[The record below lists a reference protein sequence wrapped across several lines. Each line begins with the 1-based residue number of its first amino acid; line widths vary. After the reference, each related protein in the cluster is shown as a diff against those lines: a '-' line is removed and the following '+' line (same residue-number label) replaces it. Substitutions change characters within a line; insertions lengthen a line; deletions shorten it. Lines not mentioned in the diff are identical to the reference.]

1 MMSAFVK
8 NLLFSSLVSVFV
20 PKEKEKKKKQILNR
34 GLFLVGVLCFMF
46 GVFFY
51 LFILF
56 FFSVLSARK
65 VALSV
70 FLKQV
75 SFFDI

>member
-1 MMSAFVK
+1 MSAFVK

-46 GVFFY
+46 GVFFFY
-51 LFILF
+51 LFIFF

-70 FLKQV
+70 FIKQV